1 MILLALVS
9 GFAASAKAQDQP
21 PASTQT
27 ILILPFDNTSNTA
40 SLEWISEAFPE
51 ILGQR
56 LSTPT
61 TYVISRDDRYYA
73 FDRMGI
79 PKNLHASRATLY
91 RIAEQMDADYVI
103 LGDYSYNGETFTA
116 HAQLLDMKQLHLTKP
131 FIASGPL
138 INLVQIQSSLA
149 WQILKTIRPQL
160 PMTHEEFMQDVKPI
174 RLDAFENY
182 IRALLA
188 TTQAEKIQRLKDA
201 IQENPEY
208 TAAILE
214 LGKTYFN
221 DRQYESA
228 AQWLTQVPLSDK
240 AAGEANFRAGRA
252 YYYLGQFN
260 KAKAAFKVTE
270 ARLPLTEVYNN
281 LGVVASRL
289 GDRSALNYF
298 QKTIDADP
306 HDSDYHFNM
315 AIALYKKGDT
325 TGAVRNLRDT
335 LAHNPNDTEARQF
348 LDSLTGASTSSA
360 SGPAASG
367 APTTPATQASIR
379 VPLPRLKQNYD
390 ETSYRQLALE
400 VQNAMEKS
408 LANVD
413 PKTRSKIYTEQG
425 MNLLDK
431 GLTADADR
439 EFHEAVVQD
448 PTNAMAHAGIAS
460 VAESRG
466 DAVTAR
472 SEANSSIQLGPNVEA
487 YLVLARLALKENNL
501 DSASRQVEHALAL
514 QPSNAAALSL
524 KREVDARRTQPSGPG
539 PRN

>member
-1 MILLALVS
+1 MS

-21 PASTQT
+21 PSSTQT
-27 ILILPFDNTSNTA
+27 ILILPFDNASNTA

-56 LSTPT
+56 LAIPT
-61 TYVISRDDRYYA
+61 TYVISRDDRHYA

-103 LGDYSYNGETFTA
+103 LGDYSYDGKTFTA

-131 FIASGPL
+131 FTASGPL
-138 INLVQIQSSLA
+138 IDLVQIQSSLA

-201 IQENPEY
+201 IQENPKY

-214 LGKTYFN
+214 LGKTYFD
-221 DRQYESA
+221 DRQYQPA
-228 AQWLTQVPLSDK
+228 ASWLTQVPLSDK
-240 AAGEANFRAGRA
+240 AAGEANFLAGRA

-260 KAKAAFKVTE
+260 KARAAFKVTE

-289 GDRSALNYF
+289 GDRSALDYF

-306 HDSDYHFNM
+306 HDPDYHFNM

-325 TGAVRNLRDT
+325 AGAVRNLRDT
-335 LAHNPNDTEARQF
+335 LAHSPNDTEARQF
-348 LDSLTGASTSSA
+348 LDSLTGASTSGA

-367 APTTPATQASIR
+367 TPATQASIR

-390 ETSYRQLALE
+390 ETSYQQLALE

-448 PTNAMAHAGIAS
+448 PTNATAHAGIAS

-466 DAVTAR
+466 DAVMAR
-472 SEANSSIQLGPNVEA
+472 SEANSSIQLEPNVEA
-487 YLVLARLALKENNL
+487 YLVLARLDLKENNL

-524 KREVDARRTQPSGPG
+524 KREVDAQRTQPSEPS

>member
-1 MILLALVS
+1 MS

-27 ILILPFDNTSNTA
+27 ILILPFDNASNTA

-56 LSTPT
+56 LATPT

-131 FIASGPL
+131 FTASGPL

-160 PMTHEEFMQDVKPI
+160 PMTHEEFMQDVHPI

-188 TTQAEKIQRLKDA
+188 TTQTEKIQRLKDA
-201 IQENPEY
+201 IQEYPEY

-221 DRQYESA
+221 DRQYEPA
-228 AQWLTQVPLSDK
+228 TVWLTKVPLKDK
-240 AAGEANFRAGRA
+240 AAGEANFLAGRA

-260 KAKAAFKVTE
+260 KSEAAFKVTE
-270 ARLPLTEVYNN
+270 ASLPLTEVYNN

-289 GDRSALNYF
+289 GKRTALGYF

-306 HDSDYHFNM
+306 HDPDYHFNM
-315 AIALYKKGDT
+315 AIVLYKKGDT
-325 TGAVRNLRDT
+325 AGAARNLRET
-335 LAHNPNDTEARQF
+335 LAHRPSDTEARQF
-348 LDSLTGASTSSA
+348 LDSITGASANSA
-360 SGPAASG
+360 TGPAVNTGSA
-367 APTTPATQASIR
+367 TPGTQVSIHI
-379 VPLPRLKQNYD
+379 PLPRLKQNYD

-408 LANVD
+408 LANAD

-448 PTNAMAHAGIAS
+448 PTNALAHAGIAS

-472 SEANSSIQLGPNVEA
+472 SEANSSIQLSPNVEA
-487 YLVLARLALKENNL
+487 YLVLARLDLKENNL

-524 KREVDARRTQPSGPG
+524 KRAVDARRARPSEPS